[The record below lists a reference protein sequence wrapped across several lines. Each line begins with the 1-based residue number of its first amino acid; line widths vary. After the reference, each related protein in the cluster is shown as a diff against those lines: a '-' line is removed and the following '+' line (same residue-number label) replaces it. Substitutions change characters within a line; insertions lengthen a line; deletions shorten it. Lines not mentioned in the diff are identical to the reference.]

1 VGLLAGALAQARPR
15 AIAKKMARRWARV
28 PERTAKKMTRDMT
41 DWRLWQIV
49 DSAFPTGGFAHS
61 WGLESAWQHGEV
73 RDAGALRRF
82 AGQTIVQAGRG
93 VMPFVTAAH
102 RAPDRLAALDALADA
117 FLTNVVANRASRV
130 QGRTLAASVR
140 RVWPSPATEA
150 VERCALA
157 GCAHV
162 APVTGAALAAIGVPL
177 DAVQHLVLFVAARGV
192 LSSAVRLG
200 LVGSYEAQR
209 LTDDCAAE
217 ATDVW
222 RTCRH
227 LEADDIAQTAP
238 VIDLWQA
245 AHDRLYSRLFQ
256 S

>member
-1 VGLLAGALAQARPR
+1 
-15 AIAKKMARRWARV
+15 
-28 PERTAKKMTRDMT
+28 MT
-41 DWRLWQIV
+41 DWLLWQIV

-73 RDAGALRRF
+73 RDARALRRF
-82 AGQTIVQAGRG
+82 VRQTIVQTGRG
-93 VMPFVTAAH
+93 VMPLVTAAH
-102 RAPDRLAALDALADA
+102 RAPDRLGALDALADA

-130 QGRTLAASVR
+130 QGRTLAATAR
-140 RVWPSPATEA
+140 RVWPSPATED

-177 DAVQHLVLFVAARGV
+177 EAAERLVLFIAARGV

-209 LTDDCAAE
+209 LTHDCADE
-217 ATDVW
+217 ADDVW
-222 RTCRH
+222 RTCRG
-227 LEADDIAQTAP
+227 LDAGDIAQTAP